1 MLLNPQIPRK
11 ELEQERKV
19 VIEEISK
26 DGNTP
31 SKKVYDN
38 LNKLMYS
45 THPYKRKVI
54 GTADNVGIMSREEIL
69 DYFNKYYAPSN
80 MITLVVGDV
89 DTAKTVTKIQNAFN
103 QPYKKPLKKTF
114 RKEHQLQTQKRNL
127 EYTDTQSGYMMI
139 GFRGADINDKTTYA
153 LDVLA
158 EILGGGKSS
167 RLYKDIK
174 E

>member
-38 LNKLMYS
+38 LNNLMY
-45 THPYKRKVI
+45 THHPYKRKVI
-54 GTADNVGIMSREEIL
+54 GTAENVGVMRREEIL
-69 DYFNKYYAPSN
+69 DYFNKYYSPSN

-89 DTAKTVTKIQNAFN
+89 DTAKTVSKIQNLLIN
-103 QPYKKPLKKTF
+103 RIKKL
-114 RKEHQLQTQKRNL
+114 
-127 EYTDTQSGYMMI
+127 
-139 GFRGADINDKTTYA
+139 
-153 LDVLA
+153 
-158 EILGGGKSS
+158 
-167 RLYKDIK
+167 
-174 E
+174 